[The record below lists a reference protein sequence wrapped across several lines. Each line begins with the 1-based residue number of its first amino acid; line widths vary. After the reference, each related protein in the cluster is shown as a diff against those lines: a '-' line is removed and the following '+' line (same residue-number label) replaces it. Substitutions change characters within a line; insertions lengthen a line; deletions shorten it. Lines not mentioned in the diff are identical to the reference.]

1 MLSVALNGKLYKLS
15 ILAALLQAI
24 TGASELLF
32 FMRSGLFA
40 KRGLQLLSVLK
51 QRKQRDANPSIPSV
65 LASIALDEFTHL
77 FPPFNPSPPV
87 FCFSVF
93 LWMWLYL
100 SRRSGS
106 GRVIERL
113 SCRSGWFVGPVRALI
128 HLHDTNRISNRPPK
142 KQRER
147 ERKRQRDRD
156 IHTHCGREIQCGRE
170 RNTHTVREREGDKH
184 TDSADEREINTH
196 SVGERETHTN
206 TVRVNERSSTRVW
219 PMQQWV
225 QKNRQF
231 LQSHSTTFLH
241 LTLISSDNVSLP
253 LCD

>member
-147 ERKRQRDRD
+147 ERKDRETEIYTHIAGERYSAGERE
-156 IHTHCGREIQCGRE
+156 IHTQCE
-170 RNTHTVREREGDKH
+170 R
-184 TDSADEREINTH
+184 EREINTQ
-196 SVGERETHTN
+196 
-206 TVRVNERSSTRVW
+206 TVRMRER
-219 PMQQWV
+219 
-225 QKNRQF
+225 
-231 LQSHSTTFLH
+231 
-241 LTLISSDNVSLP
+241 
-253 LCD
+253 